1 MNRISCLIIFWF
13 LGSLSSFSFGQ
24 TIREERF
31 LIILDVQEYYTNR
44 KMTEMDAQIFIDS
57 INFVINKMRSPNVL
71 YVKSIHKVLN
81 LSFSSPFVYVTHD
94 TSSMRFDK
102 RLHIINDNIF
112 SKDDPNTFNLFEI
125 NDFLKKNNAKEII
138 IVGLL
143 AEQCVYKSFIG
154 GKKLGYEMFVIK
166 EAILGKSEKSKEK
179 AIEKM
184 KKEGVKIIEMN
195 ALSYE

>member
-1 MNRISCLIIFWF
+1 MSRISYLLILWF
-13 LGSLSSFSFGQ
+13 LGLLSSFSFGQ
-24 TIREERF
+24 TIHEEKF
-31 LIILDVQEYYTNR
+31 LIVLDVQEYYTNR
-44 KMTEMDAQIFIDS
+44 KMSEMDVQNFIDS

-71 YVKSIHKVLN
+71 YIKSIHKVLN

>member
-1 MNRISCLIIFWF
+1 MSRISYLIILWF
-13 LGSLSSFSFGQ
+13 LGLLSSFSFGQ

-31 LIILDVQEYYTNR
+31 LIVLDVQEYYTNR
-44 KMTEMDAQIFIDS
+44 KMSEKEAQNFIDS

-112 SKDDPNTFNLFEI
+112 SKYDPNTFNLFEI
-125 NDFLKKNNAKEII
+125 NDFLKKNNAKDII

-143 AEQCVYKSFIG
+143 AEQCVYKSLIG

>member
-24 TIREERF
+24 TIREEKF
-31 LIILDVQEYYTNR
+31 LIVLDVQEYYTNR
-44 KMTEMDAQIFIDS
+44 KMTEMDAQNFIDS

-71 YVKSIHKVLN
+71 YVKSVHKVLN
-81 LSFSSPFVYVTHD
+81 LTFSSPFVYVTHD

-143 AEQCVYKSFIG
+143 AEQCVYKSLIG
-154 GKKLGYEMFVIK
+154 GKKLGYEMLVIK
-166 EAILGKSEKSKEK
+166 QAILGKSEKSKEK

-184 KKEGVKIIEMN
+184 KKDGVKIIEMN

>member
-1 MNRISCLIIFWF
+1 V
-13 LGSLSSFSFGQ
+13 LSSFSFGQ
-24 TIREERF
+24 TIREEKF
-31 LIILDVQEYYTNR
+31 LIVLDVQEYYTNR
-44 KMTEMDAQIFIDS
+44 KMSEMDAKNFIDS

-71 YVKSIHKVLN
+71 YIKSIHKVLN

-154 GKKLGYEMFVIK
+154 GMKLGYEMFVIK
-166 EAILGKSEKSKEK
+166 EAILGKSERSKEK

>member
-1 MNRISCLIIFWF
+1 MSRISYLIILWF
-13 LGSLSSFSFGQ
+13 LGVLSSFSFGQ
-24 TIREERF
+24 TIREEKF
-31 LIILDVQEYYTNR
+31 LIVLDVQEYYTNR
-44 KMTEMDAQIFIDS
+44 KMSEMDVQNFIDS

-71 YVKSIHKVLN
+71 YIKSIHKLLN